1 MISYPFTAKA
11 VTDVNGDIVYD
22 SDGFVTYDRTI
33 TSAMER
39 AFNKS
44 RYTNGVFSYPDD
56 GLKITPNTRMTVD
69 LSIGMCNIEGAM
81 GYNPTVVTY
90 TLSDANASLPRI
102 DRFVARF
109 DLDDAIR
116 SVEVYKKEG
125 TFSSTPVAP
134 TVTTEAN
141 YYEIVLAD
149 IYVGAG
155 ATEITSSNIKDQRL
169 NSELC
174 GIVAAALPDE
184 IDTTSIFDQYQ
195 DALDTWLSTVDAAIN
210 ETLAGQLQTN
220 IDAVQADVDAN
231 QGDIENQIEVIQK
244 YNVVTADTNGDFKCT
259 LDGLSTLASGGVVK
273 VSFPSAT
280 LNTADARLSIDGGI
294 NYKNIKYLTS
304 GNNVSSILIEGN
316 ELELMYD
323 GTDFIIEK
331 GLRATLLWSG
341 TCIKGATATLSDS
354 CLNYQSLLLRQNS
367 LGSMAICPVLTSM
380 TRLVGVTAYT
390 GATNIELIVARCTRN
405 TDGTVIT
412 NEQCNRAAFTAGG
425 NNLIF
430 SDDINEIWGIK

>member
-11 VTDVNGDIVYD
+11 VTDVNGDIVHD

-56 GLKITPNTRMTVD
+56 GLKITANNGMTVD

-125 TFSSTPVAP
+125 TFSSTPLAAEI
-134 TVTTEAN
+134 TQEDN

-155 ATEITSSNIKDQRL
+155 ATNITSSNITDQRL

-195 DALDTWLSTVDAAIN
+195 DSLDTWLATVDAAIN
-210 ETLAGQLQTN
+210 STLAGQLQTN
-220 IDAVQADVDAN
+220 IDANTASAAAALAAANGAQSDVDDLETVVSN
-231 QGDIENQIEVIQK
+231 NEIK
-244 YNVVTADTNGDFKCT
+244 YKTVAETVTVASN
-259 LDGLSTLASGGVVK
+259 GLSGQTNSNYNKTDLGLVAGDTI
-273 VSFPSAT
+273 VSV
-280 LNTADARLSIDGGI
+280 
-294 NYKNIKYLTS
+294 NIHQ
-304 GNNVSSILIEGN
+304 NH
-316 ELELMYD
+316 
-323 GTDFIIEK
+323 
-331 GLRATLLWSG
+331 SG
-341 TCIKGATATLSDS
+341 TEDDVYYGVLFGWSISNDIVYLRTDS
-354 CLNYQSLLLRQNS
+354 RRTTNVHFGIDIDIFYLLYDYPLHSPGKQD
-367 LGSMAICPVLTSM
+367 LKTKYG
-380 TRLVGVTAYT
+380 
-390 GATNIELIVARCTRN
+390 
-405 TDGTVIT
+405 
-412 NEQCNRAAFTAGG
+412 
-425 NNLIF
+425 
-430 SDDINEIWGIK
+430 

>member
-11 VTDVNGDIVYD
+11 VTDGNGDIVYD

-56 GLKITPNTRMTVD
+56 GLKITPNSGMTVD

-116 SVEVYKKEG
+116 SVEIYKKEG

-134 TVTTEAN
+134 TITTEDN

-155 ATEITSSNIKDQRL
+155 ATTITSSNITDQRL
-169 NSELC
+169 NSDLC

-195 DALDTWLSTVDAAIN
+195 DSFDTWLATVDAAIDG
-210 ETLAGQLQTN
+210 TLAGQLQTD
-220 IDAVQADVDAN
+220 IDANAASAASALAQSDVALAAANRAQSDVDDLETTVSNLTLTPSFA
-231 QGDIENQIEVIQK
+231 DRTAVITDMK
-244 YNVVTADTNGDFKCT
+244 T
-259 LDGLSTLASGGVVK
+259 ASGWTATGSGLLMAGGRGESGVDTGYI
-273 VSFPSAT
+273 FIR
-280 LNTADARLSIDGGI
+280 DANENNAIIAHLSMLSS
-294 NYKNIKYLTS
+294 KYEDVT
-304 GNNVSSILIEGN
+304 IPIIEGHVYKY
-316 ELELMYD
+316 EYGYTQLEY
-323 GTDFIIEK
+323 
-331 GLRATLLWSG
+331 
-341 TCIKGATATLSDS
+341 
-354 CLNYQSLLLRQNS
+354 
-367 LGSMAICPVLTSM
+367 
-380 TRLVGVTAYT
+380 AYFY
-390 GATNIELIVARCTRN
+390 AYN
-405 TDGTVIT
+405 
-412 NEQCNRAAFTAGG
+412 
-425 NNLIF
+425 
-430 SDDINEIWGIK
+430 

>member
-44 RYTNGVFSYPDD
+44 RYTNGVFSYPAD
-56 GLKITPNTRMTVD
+56 GLKLTPNSGMTVD

-116 SVEVYKKEG
+116 SVEIYKKEG
-125 TFSSTPVAP
+125 TVSTTPVAP
-134 TVTTEAN
+134 TITREAN

-149 IYVGAG
+149 VYVGAG
-155 ATEITSSNIKDQRL
+155 ATTITSSNITDQRL

-174 GIVAAALPDE
+174 GIVAAALPGE

-195 DALDTWLSTVDAAIN
+195 DALDTWLATVDAAIN

-220 IDAVQADVDAN
+220 IDTNAADIATHTTAITAA
-231 QGDIENQIEVIQK
+231 QSDIDDLET
-244 YNVVTADTNGDFKCT
+244 VVSNISTSFSNPTSVATA
-259 LDGLSTLASGGVVK
+259 LDS
-273 VSFPSAT
+273 
-280 LNTADARLSIDGGI
+280 
-294 NYKNIKYLTS
+294 TS
-304 GNNVSSILIEGN
+304 GWTATG
-316 ELELMYD
+316 D
-323 GTDFIIEK
+323 GMLAI
-331 GLRATLLWSG
+331 GGRATS
-341 TCIKGATATLSDS
+341 TAG
-354 CLNYQSLLLRQNS
+354 YYF
-367 LGSMAICPVLTSM
+367 LTD
-380 TRLVGVTAYT
+380 
-390 GATNIELIVARCTRN
+390 E
-405 TDGTVIT
+405 
-412 NEQCNRAAFTAGG
+412 TAGG
-425 NNLIF
+425 YILLLSMPISAYNGGTAPIIKGHVYKRTIGNLTPGDMISSF
-430 SDDINEIWGIK
+430 FEFN